1 MNIKTKHWIRAAR
14 LNTLPLSVSG
24 IIVGIL
30 YSYANVVEK
39 SLFNWNLFLLAIL
52 TTLGLQILSNFANDY
67 GDGIKGTDN
76 SNRVGPE
83 RALQSG
89 VISASE
95 MKKAIVITAFLTLLV
110 AVLLIYTAFD
120 TSYVYFSLFF
130 LALGIA
136 AIMAAIKYTVGKSA
150 YGYKGFG
157 DIFVFVFF
165 GLIST
170 LGSSFLYSKQFY
182 FPLLLPGAAIGL
194 LSAGVL
200 NLNNMRD
207 EASDR
212 ESDKKTLVVIM
223 GGRIAKWYH
232 FGLVGTALILLLVFG
247 ITYNT
252 VGFKLEQ
259 YAFLVAYF
267 PVFAHLK
274 SVYNCPNPKVLNP
287 QLKKLAISTFLVSLI
302 LALGLLF

>member
-194 LSAGVL
+194 LSVGVL